1 MKQILPILTLTTLT
15 AAAFA
20 DAGAAA
26 PAAPAA
32 AGLNYNRVGISR
44 VTSQT
49 TLSADY
55 LAGNVLISAVAGNSD
70 DSHGENS
77 LSLSFGYVFKNV
89 ISGIDA
95 TLSLTNGIGYN
106 QDSGNSALY
115 GINLRRSLG
124 EFVPGLEVAVG
135 YKTTGSNNKTTE
147 LPEAFG
153 VYASSVTT
161 YELAYSINKQFS
173 VAIGRIDPKNT
184 KALTVYSLRYN
195 Y

>member
-20 DAGAAA
+20 DASA
-26 PAAPAA
+26 PAAAPAA
-32 AGLNYNRVGISR
+32 AGLSYNRLAVSR

-55 LAGNVLISAVAGNSD
+55 LVSGNVLISAVAGNSD
-70 DSHGENS
+70 DSHGENT

-89 ISGIDA
+89 VSGIDA

-135 YKTTGSNNKTTE
+135 YKTTGSNNKQTE
-147 LPEAFG
+147 LPEAYG

-161 YELAYSINKQFS
+161 YELAYNINKQLS
-173 VAIGRIDPKNT
+173 VAIGRIDAKDN

>member
-1 MKQILPILTLTTLT
+1 
-15 AAAFA
+15 
-20 DAGAAA
+20 
-26 PAAPAA
+26 
-32 AGLNYNRVGISR
+32 
-44 VTSQT
+44 
-49 TLSADY
+49 
-55 LAGNVLISAVAGNSD
+55 
-70 DSHGENS
+70 
-77 LSLSFGYVFKNV
+77 VFKNV

-95 TLSLTNGIGYN
+95 TLSLSNGIGYG
-106 QDSGNSALY
+106 QDSGNSTLY

-147 LPEAFG
+147 LPEAYDVF
-153 VYASSVTT
+153 ASSVTT
-161 YELAYSINKQFS
+161 YELAYNINKQFS

>member
-1 MKQILPILTLTTLT
+1 MKHILPILTLTTLT

-26 PAAPAA
+26 PAAAA
-32 AGLNYNRVGISR
+32 SGLNYNRVGISR

-70 DSHGENS
+70 DSHGENT

-89 ISGIDA
+89 ISGFDA
-95 TLSLTNGIGYN
+95 TLSLSNGLGYN
-106 QDSGNSALY
+106 QDSGDNSALY

-135 YKTTGSNNKTTE
+135 YKTTGNKNKTTE

-173 VAIGRIDPKNT
+173 VAIGRIDAKDNS
-184 KALTVYSLRYN
+184 ALTVYSLRYN